1 MFDHISLDIS
11 EVFDHMAYDHMTMLR
26 RPVTIESNS
35 PCHRTHTL
43 SRKEDRKKCFLGLF
57 YHTIIPLILQAKQL
71 CGTLKM
77 CDMQYCLSCGKKYPK
92 WSNWKSCSN
101 SRRNPL
107 LFFCIATRR
116 GFGNVKWKILSN
128 YCLFF
133 LPMLLRGSEF
143 LATRVALHFTPRQS
157 VSEWVIVSD

>member
-1 MFDHISLDIS
+1 
-11 EVFDHMAYDHMTMLR
+11 MAYDHMTMLR

-77 CDMQYCLSCGKKYPK
+77 CDMQYCLSCGKKYPAINGQ
-92 WSNWKSCSN
+92 SESHAAIQDVILSCSFV
-101 SRRNPL
+101 L
-107 LFFCIATRR
+107 QLGA
-116 GFGNVKWKILSN
+116 VLE
-128 YCLFF
+128 
-133 LPMLLRGSEF
+133 M
-143 LATRVALHFTPRQS
+143 
-157 VSEWVIVSD
+157 